1 MKFRALYLT
10 KGLLQFRY
18 LGSIVIAILIPS
30 LFVGSCLYYLI
41 FSILA
46 DQIGIPEAIAST
58 LVPAVWDVN
67 RILLIGFPVMFILLL
82 IWGIFVSHRLAG
94 PIERLNRELD
104 YVINEKDHTHKIMLR
119 KNDDLKVIA
128 DKINTLL
135 EMVRC
140 RQI

>member
-1 MKFRALYLT
+1 M
-10 KGLLQFRY
+10 
-18 LGSIVIAILIPS
+18 
-30 LFVGSCLYYLI
+30 
-41 FSILA
+41 LA

-58 LVPAVWDVN
+58 LIPAISDVN
-67 RILLIGFPVMFILLL
+67 EILLIGFPIMFTILL

-94 PIERLNRELD
+94 PIERLSRELD
-104 YVINEKDHTHKIMLR
+104 YVISEKDHTHKITLR

-140 RQI
+140 KQI